1 MFSNLKQNLL
11 VWLIKKVQK
20 YGSHRVRVLDRT
32 YEVSESVFNPT
43 YYFTSIFMAKHIKAS
58 PDDVVLDMGTG
69 SGIQAITAAQTA
81 SRVLAI
87 DINPDAVRYAK
98 RNARLNGVGDA
109 VSVIEGDLFSPLAP
123 DRTFSLIL
131 FTPPYLEGPGKTVFD
146 NALYDSGK
154 ALIRRFFKDAKN
166 YLKPDGYVQML
177 YSSIAG
183 HDEAIFISEEYGW
196 HHTVLAREKTLTEE
210 FIIYTL
216 TLN

>member
-32 YEVSESVFNPT
+32 YEVSESVFNPK
-43 YYFTSIFMAKHIKAS
+43 YYFTSIFMAKHIEAS

-81 SRVLAI
+81 SRVLAV

-98 RNARLNGVGDA
+98 KNARLNGVENT
-109 VSVIEGDLFSPLAP
+109 VSVIEGDLFSPVDP
-123 DRTFSLIL
+123 DCTFSVIL
-131 FTPPYLEGPGKTVFD
+131 FTPPYLEGPGKTDFD
-146 NALYDSGK
+146 NALFDSGK
-154 ALIRRFFKDAKN
+154 ALIRRFYKDAKN

-183 HDEAIFISEEYGW
+183 HDEAIVISEEYGW

-210 FIIYTL
+210 FIIYKL
-216 TLN
+216 TLD